1 MLPTYN
7 QGPKL
12 SFSLLFQF
20 LALNR
25 YAQVVI
31 FVCGWPLMIL
41 EQLSRSG
48 CPRGWGHCDRLS
60 EFVGSSLVAESAM
73 DTLLGDFILSHGWI
87 DFKLYYNLDLIC
99 IFVELNFLSI
109 IFLGGQFP
117 DLIKNVKVSNIIS
130 YFIYY
135 KFQFFI

>member
-1 MLPTYN
+1 M
-7 QGPKL
+7 
-12 SFSLLFQF
+12 
-20 LALNR
+20 
-25 YAQVVI
+25 
-31 FVCGWPLMIL
+31 
-41 EQLSRSG
+41 
-48 CPRGWGHCDRLS
+48 
-60 EFVGSSLVAESAM
+60 AESAM